1 MREFVMAATLLAVA
15 GMAGCGGSPTTIV
28 NTAPRTEEQ
37 LIQIGKEADRVA
49 AQERANLAGERYFPG
64 DEEAE
69 RVEAEE
75 RANLATT
82 PRR

>member
-1 MREFVMAATLLAVA
+1 MRKFVMAAVLLSSA
-15 GMAGCGGSPTTIV
+15 GMAGCGGSPKTVI
-28 NTAPRTEEQ
+28 NAIPRTEEQ
-37 LIQIGKEADRVA
+37 LIEIVKESDRVA
-49 AQERANLAGERYFPG
+49 SQERANLAGERYFPR

-82 PRR
+82 PR